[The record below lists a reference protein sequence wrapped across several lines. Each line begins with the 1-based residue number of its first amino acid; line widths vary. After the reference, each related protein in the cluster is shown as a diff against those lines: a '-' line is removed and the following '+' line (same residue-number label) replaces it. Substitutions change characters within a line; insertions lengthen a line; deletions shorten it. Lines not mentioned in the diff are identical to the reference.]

1 MATDIGPIQLYVLS
15 FEKPEFK
22 GRIAEELEALR
33 VSGVVRI
40 VDSLAVVKDAQG
52 DLMTARWS
60 DLQETDGI
68 PAGSVL
74 GGLLG
79 LELAAEGG
87 PVDAGAIARAIA
99 DEAPDEAE
107 QATLRAM
114 FEDVPRGGAVLML
127 LIEHRWALPL
137 AGAVRG
143 RGRRALGA
151 ADGAAGDHGAR
162 SRRCW
167 PEAANGAD
175 RLTAAAAG
183 ARTTRDRLAGP
194 IYGSQARWESR
205 ASLTA
210 RNRGKEQLQM
220 SDAIQSRSASS
231 APGANAS
238 SGADAAYDE
247 DRGLGWIVFAGIM
260 LSIVGILNIVY
271 GIAAIDKSS
280 FFTANAKYVI
290 TDLNTWGWV
299 VLGRRRD
306 PVPRRLRDLGR
317 LGVGPL
323 GRHHQRRLQR
333 DPADVLHPGV
343 PAAVR
348 DAVRRRRPR
357 DLRPGRLRRPPP
369 RGRLTPPR
377 PRPGAAGLDRRP
389 RARSERLTPWT
400 PRPPATSRTTATPA
414 SARRAACR

>member
-79 LELAAEGG
+79 LELEAEGG

-107 QATLRAM
+107 QATLRSM

-137 AGAVRG
+137 SGAVQGAGGVLSGQQMVPLATMERIPEVLA
-143 RGRRALGA
+143 RAAERR
-151 ADGAAGDHGAR
+151 R
-162 SRRCW
+162 
-167 PEAANGAD
+167 PV
-175 RLTAAAAG
+175 TAAAAG
-183 ARTTRDRLAGP
+183 ARTTATDWPAP
-194 IYGSQARWESR
+194 FTHPAAHWESR
-205 ASLTA
+205 VSLNA

-220 SDAIQSRSASS
+220 SDGSEPIGFVRARR
-231 APGANAS
+231 
-238 SGADAAYDE
+238 E
-247 DRGLGWIVFAGIM
+247 RVE
-260 LSIVGILNIVY
+260 
-271 GIAAIDKSS
+271 
-280 FFTANAKYVI
+280 
-290 TDLNTWGWV
+290 
-299 VLGRRRD
+299 RRRH
-306 PVPRRLRDLGR
+306 L
-317 LGVGPL
+317 
-323 GRHHQRRLQR
+323 
-333 DPADVLHPGV
+333 
-343 PAAVR
+343 
-348 DAVRRRRPR
+348 
-357 DLRPGRLRRPPP
+357 
-369 RGRLTPPR
+369 
-377 PRPGAAGLDRRP
+377 
-389 RARSERLTPWT
+389 
-400 PRPPATSRTTATPA
+400 
-414 SARRAACR
+414 